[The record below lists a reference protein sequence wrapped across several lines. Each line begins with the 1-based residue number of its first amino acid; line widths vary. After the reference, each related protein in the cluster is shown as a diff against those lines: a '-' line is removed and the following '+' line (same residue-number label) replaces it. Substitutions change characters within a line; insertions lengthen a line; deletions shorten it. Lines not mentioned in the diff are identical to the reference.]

1 MYQTNNQT
9 HPQNHKK
16 KKLNNPQSIIVS
28 MIINEVYTIGLLSLT
43 FITFIGTIVYSIYGI
58 IQERKNVV
66 EKLIKKTQPV
76 LPKFTQEHHPSR
88 VRSATMKQCD

>member
-1 MYQTNNQT
+1 MF
-9 HPQNHKK
+9 
-16 KKLNNPQSIIVS
+16 
-28 MIINEVYTIGLLSLT
+28 INEVYTIGLLSLT

-76 LPKFTQEHHPSR
+76 LPKFTQEHPSHLLPR

>member
-1 MYQTNNQT
+1 
-9 HPQNHKK
+9 
-16 KKLNNPQSIIVS
+16 
-28 MIINEVYTIGLLSLT
+28 MIINEVYTIGLLSLS

-76 LPKFTQEHHPSR
+76 LPKFTQEHHPSH
-88 VRSATMKQCD
+88 VRSVTMKQCD